1 MKKIVIL
8 TIMTFVIVI
17 GGLMYVQY
25 EGKRLEA
32 AAYQYTSDA
41 LYTPV
46 KDLVVDDIVKVDK
59 GTYDISYHY
68 IGQDEKSYRGQQ
80 LGVAL

>member
-1 MKKIVIL
+1 MKKIIVL
-8 TIMTFVIVI
+8 TIMAFVIVI
-17 GGLMYVQY
+17 GGLMYIQY

-32 AAYQYTSDA
+32 AAYQYTSEA

-46 KDLVVDDIVKVDK
+46 KDLVVDDVVKVDK

-68 IGQDEKSYRGQQ
+68 LDQNDKSHRGQQ
-80 LGVAL
+80 LGVTL